1 MNPDELKAQL
11 EQIEKKKK
19 RNAMLIALGFA
30 VLGII
35 VIFGIYSAFVRNVN
49 RERTEST
56 QYSLFERIFGGKKN
70 PEVVEEVPTEGATQ
84 QVENKDKGTF
94 GVKFSSLAEKWFPNY
109 GKGVQTSSTNIVRPL
124 SVSTN
129 VFEDPEYIKKYGKVN
144 KDEATLE
151 DMARAMEFSA
161 ERSSEISDQIGS
173 LEYQITEFNREFN
186 DEKQELEALKAQ
198 LANLENLEAQAT
210 QNGDPVDL
218 ARVRRRAQ
226 IESIKQQI
234 TDLEKN
240 VVTHQQI
247 SGAMTKQIGGLTTQ
261 YNGITQQVANYNS
274 SITSLEQQVGGFYSE
289 YTKLD
294 PQIKAYLNQLKNFD
308 LQVLK
313 TDPMLSKL
321 SPQFLE
327 FFVQISSLR
336 NQLTETFD
344 TQIKDLY
351 AQIKFL
357 QLQSTSFIN
366 QKVVPTVTQ
375 LDVPIFKT
383 KYQIGAT
390 ANGIPA
396 TEVYLVTAM
405 SSVKGFWDG
414 IGTVKPQ
421 VTGVLFQLDANK
433 DGKLS
438 SHDFDGL
445 GLTQEQVLSLKNQ
458 INYDEMEGIPW
469 EMYVEIYDLDHDGI
483 VEQSEV
489 KKVLST
495 NYGNALQKLNL
506 TQQLDINK
514 DGKVSP
520 DELKNQIVY
529 IENQGIS
536 WEKFKAAYD
545 LNKDGFV
552 SVAEMKSVLENN
564 TDNVLQKL
572 NLALQLD
579 TNKDGRV
586 SLIDFKSQ
594 IVYLENS
601 GLKWSDFL
609 AAYDNNGDREIT
621 IEEMK
626 YALETNYGAVLKKL
640 NLTAQLDI
648 NKDGVVS
655 QNEFFNQLDANKD
668 GVVTK
673 ADFDGFS
680 SGMMVAEF
688 DGSLNGVRDGYATI
702 DEIRY
707 ALSRNQNNVF
717 YRFKLKNQLDLD
729 GDNIVRRPY
738 LNIFGDY
745 VVDSKEMLNVADIN
759 GDGVFER
766 CRFKDMY
773 GNCIPEGFMQTDL
786 NGDLIADVYL
796 QGDTD
801 GDGKINPCYYTDTE
815 RRCFAEG
822 YSPNDYNFNG
832 NPDYFFQL
840 DTNQD
845 NIYDEKDAF
854 DPYTFIYRKTATVP
868 VYINE
873 EDSWRDTETGQS
885 QIALVV
891 DFTPGKT
898 ILKNM
903 TLAIM
908 KYKIDSKTQQK
919 YNIGA
924 FGAPCSLSRSKTTVS
939 PAEKDLAICYV
950 KGSGVADDDYFD
962 VVATLYGPTSITQ
975 PGIIQGVIGAIA
987 QVQPKPI
994 ITYGYSNVVVMS
1006 RNSFS
1011 SISQPRSKWYY
1022 LKSTNPRVE
1031 STYYDQRQT
1040 CLNEAKAF
1048 AASAGKTGQPPCY
1061 REIVSNATYY
1071 FFTEVDPDIKRSSDY
1086 PDLKTCLAE
1095 AGKAKEAARKKTEE
1109 DVKKQNDEL
1118 RKQGKPATAAP
1129 TYDPRTFSCINSN
1142 TVSQS
1147 PEGQGAAS
1155 FVNQI
1160 QGTVDQNL
1168 TYNGFNFLI
1177 KTNPTRTNKDA
1188 NIEFAA
1194 VSYMPAPRAGQD
1206 ENKNRSTVEV
1216 KLYYWKKGTE
1226 QKFSSSPITLTT
1238 VLQSMLEG
1246 QTYQGTYDARKL
1258 TGNPGETIN
1267 YEFVEIVP
1275 DESTSNPNDTK
1286 EVSLS
1291 GTRSVTLMT
1300 DKEYEASKDYKK
1312 SPVNQSMYQEVSAAS
1327 PTFSGFGILKQGI
1340 IFCGYDGYW
1349 PTYDAAKKRFNYTLP
1364 AAFVAN
1370 PNKYGIDPAKVK
1382 SLTEGEG
1389 TSIKAVTYFDNKSQ
1403 FVQVFN
1409 KQVDENELCS
1419 WPHVVAS
1426 FNRIVNI
1433 ILKIFM
1439 PLAIGILIMIIG
1451 VRYLVAAYKGAPVK
1465 LVENKKALWR
1475 VVIGTLII
1483 LCSFIIVRLI
1493 VTTLN
1498 QQEWFGQFIDVT
1510 GK

>member
-70 PEVVEEVPTEGATQ
+70 PQVVDEAAQTEGETK
-84 QVENKDKGTF
+84 QVENKNNGTF
-94 GVKFSSLAEKWFPNY
+94 GVKFTSLAEKWFPSY
-109 GKGVQTSSTNIVRPL
+109 AKGVKENSTNIVRPL
-124 SVSTN
+124 SVSSN
-129 VFEDPEYIKKYGKVN
+129 IFEDPEYIKKYGKVN

-151 DMARAMEFSA
+151 DMARAMEFAS
-161 ERSSEISDQIGS
+161 ERGSEITDQIGS
-173 LEYQITEFNREFN
+173 LEKQVSEYNREFD
-186 DEKQELEALKAQ
+186 DEKQELDALKAQ
-198 LANLENLEAQAT
+198 LANLEALEAQAT

-218 ARVRRRAQ
+218 SRVRRRAQ

-234 TDLEKN
+234 SGLEQN
-240 VVTHQQI
+240 VTTHQQI
-247 SGAMTKQIGGLTTQ
+247 SGAMTKQIGSLNTQ

-274 SITSLEQQVGGFYSE
+274 SITGLEQQIGGFYSE

-294 PQIKAYLNQLKNFD
+294 PQVKQYLNQLKNFD
-308 LQVLK
+308 LQILK

-344 TQIKDLY
+344 SQIKDLY

-357 QLQSTSFIN
+357 KLQVTSFTS
-366 QKVVPTVTQ
+366 QKVVPIVSQ

-405 SSVKGFWDG
+405 NSLKGYWDG

-438 SHDFDGL
+438 SVDFDGL
-445 GLTQEQVLSLKNQ
+445 GFTQEQVLSLQNQ
-458 INYDEMEGIPW
+458 IDYDKLEGIPW
-469 EMYVEIYDLDHDGI
+469 ATYVEAYDVDRDGI
-483 VEQSEV
+483 VELSEI

-495 NYGNALQKLNL
+495 NAGNALQKLNL
-506 TQQLDINK
+506 TQQLDLNK
-514 DGKVSP
+514 DGKVTP
-520 DELKNQIVY
+520 DELQNQIVY

-536 WEKFKAAYD
+536 WEKFLAAYD

-552 SVAEMKSVLENN
+552 TTKEMKTALENN
-564 TDNVLQKL
+564 TDNILQRL

-609 AAYDNNGDREIT
+609 AAYDSNADRQIT
-621 IEEMK
+621 VEEMK
-626 YALETNYGAVLKKL
+626 YAMETNYGNVLKQL
-640 NLTAQLDI
+640 NLTSQLDV
-648 NKDGVVS
+648 NKDGIVT
-655 QNEFFNQLDANKD
+655 QNEFFQQLDANKD
-668 GVVTK
+668 GFVTK

-680 SGMMVAEF
+680 SGMMIAEF
-688 DGSLNGVRDGYATI
+688 DGSITGVRDGFATL

-707 ALSRNQNNVF
+707 ALSKNQNSVF

-729 GDNIVRRPY
+729 GDNIVKRPY

-745 VVDSKEMLNVADIN
+745 VVDSREMLNVADIN
-759 GDGVFER
+759 GDGIFER

-773 GNCIPEGFMQTDL
+773 GNCIPEGFLQLDVDG
-786 NGDLIADVYL
+786 NLIPDVYL

-801 GDGKINPCYYTDTE
+801 GDGKINPCYYTDTGKQ
-815 RRCFAEG
+815 CFAEG
-822 YSPNDYNFNG
+822 YSPNDYNFFG

-840 DTNQD
+840 DTNGD
-845 NIYDEKDAF
+845 NIYNEKDAF
-854 DPYTFIYRKTATVP
+854 DPYTFVFRKTATVP
-868 VYINE
+868 IYINE
-873 EDSWRDTETGQS
+873 EDSWRDEESGQA
-885 QIALVV
+885 QVALMV

-898 ILKNM
+898 LIQNM
-903 TLAIM
+903 TLTM
-908 KYKIDSKTQQK
+908 VKYKIDKTGK
-919 YNIGA
+919 PYDVSG
-924 FGAPCSLSRSKTTVS
+924 FGGGTCTLSRTKTTVQKN
-939 PAEKDLAICYV
+939 EKDLGFCYLQGGNV
-950 KGSGVADDDYFD
+950 SPDDYFD
-962 VVATLYGPTSITQ
+962 VLATLYGPTSITQ
-975 PGIIQGVIGAIA
+975 PNILQGILNQFTQA
-987 QVQPKPI
+987 QAKPI
-994 ITYGYSNVVVMS
+994 ITYGYTTVTVMS

-1011 SISQPRSKWYY
+1011 SIDQPASKWYY
-1022 LKSTNPRVE
+1022 LTSTNPRTP
-1031 STYYDQRQT
+1031 STYYAQRQI
-1040 CLNEAKAF
+1040 CLNEARAY
-1048 AASAGKTGQPPCY
+1048 ATSTGKTGQPPCY
-1061 REIVSNATYY
+1061 REIFSRATYY
-1071 FFTEVDPDIKRSSDY
+1071 FFTEVDPQIVKSPDY
-1086 PDLKTCLAE
+1086 PDLKTCTAE
-1095 AGKAKEAARKKTEE
+1095 AQKAKQAAKQAMEAEIKKR
-1109 DVKKQNDEL
+1109 NDEL
-1118 RKQGKPATAAP
+1118 RKQGKPANVGP
-1129 TYDPRTFSCINSN
+1129 SYDPRSFSCINSDN
-1142 TVSQS
+1142 KSQLPTVDDGE
-1147 PEGQGAAS
+1147 PT
-1155 FVNQI
+1155 FINQI
-1160 QGTVDQNL
+1160 EGLVDQDK
-1168 TYNGFNFLI
+1168 TYRGFTFFI
-1177 KTNPTRTNKDA
+1177 KTNPKRTNKEA
-1188 NIEFAA
+1188 TIEFAA
-1194 VSYMPAPRAGQD
+1194 TNYMPSALASKD
-1206 ENKNRSTVEV
+1206 ENKASTYPVTF
-1216 KLYYWKKGTE
+1216 YYWKDGTAN
-1226 QKFSSSPITLTT
+1226 KFTIPITANVQPLTP
-1238 VLQSMLEG
+1238 G
-1246 QTYQGTYDARKL
+1246 QTFSGLYETVKV

-1267 YEFVEIVP
+1267 FEFTEMVP
-1275 DESTSNPNDTK
+1275 DESTSDPVDLK
-1286 EVSLS
+1286 EVSVS
-1291 GTRSVTLMT
+1291 GVRSVTLMT
-1300 DKEYEASKDYKK
+1300 DKEFEASKDYKK

-1349 PTYDAAKKRFNYTLP
+1349 PTYDGAKKRFNYTLP
-1364 AAFVAN
+1364 AAFLAN
-1370 PNKYGIDPAKVK
+1370 PTKYGIDPAKIKGLV
-1382 SLTEGEG
+1382 EGEG
-1389 TSIKAVTYFDNKSQ
+1389 ASAKAVTYFDGKPQ
-1403 FVQVFN
+1403 MVTVFN

-1419 WPHVVAS
+1419 WPHVIAS

-1433 ILKIFM
+1433 ILKVFM
-1439 PLAIGILIMIIG
+1439 PLAIGILIMVIG
-1451 VRYLVAAYKGAPVK
+1451 VRYLIAAYKGAPVK

-1475 VVIGTLII
+1475 IVIGTLII
-1483 LCSFIIVRLI
+1483 LSSFVIVRLI

-1498 QQEWFGQFIDVT
+1498 QQEWFGQFVDVT